1 METTK
6 GIFKLNGKV
15 QHYAWGGS
23 SYIPGL
29 VGIENNHQLQHAEY
43 WMGAHPSA
51 PSTITVDSNP
61 VSLLDYVHHHPIET
75 LGKEVYKKFG
85 ELPYLFKILDV
96 NDMLSIQVHPS
107 KMEAEK
113 GFAWEEEAGIAI
125 NASHRNYKDRNHK
138 PEVMVALSDF
148 WLLHGFKVESELN
161 KVLKDVPEFN
171 FLIPV
176 FEAEGYFG
184 LYKKVME
191 LSQPEVDNIL
201 KPLLQRVVESKPTNK
216 KLSEF
221 WVAKVFEQNPT
232 YTNIDRGIFSI
243 FFFNVVEVKPG
254 EAVYQGAGVP
264 HAYLFGQ
271 NVELMANSDN
281 VLRGGLTPKHID
293 VPELLKHT
301 TFEGIVPNILKGKRL
316 ASGEE
321 IFDCP
326 VEDFGISAIR
336 LDVGETYTGK
346 SKSAEIFIAVEG
358 EVSVSELNIKKGEA
372 FLVTADVEF
381 GIIARSRS
389 LLYKAFVP
397 ETER

>member
-23 SYIPGL
+23 SYIPQL
-29 VGIENNHQLQHAEY
+29 LQIENTQQKQHAEY

-51 PSTITVDSNP
+51 PSTITVNNNP
-61 VSLLDYVHHHPIET
+61 VSLFDYVHLHPIET
-75 LGKEVYKKFG
+75 LGREVYDKFA

-96 NDMLSIQVHPS
+96 NHMLSIQVHPT

-113 GFAWEEEAGIAI
+113 GFDREEAAGIPI

-148 WLLHGFKVESELN
+148 WLLHGFKVESELK
-161 KVLKDVPEFN
+161 KVLKEVREFN

-176 FEAEGYFG
+176 FETDGYFG

-191 LSQPEVDNIL
+191 LSQQQVDDIL
-201 KPLLQRVVESKPTNK
+201 EPLVKRIVETKPTNK
-216 KLSEF
+216 KSGEF

-232 YTNIDRGIFSI
+232 YTKIDRGIFSI

-254 EAVYQGAGVP
+254 EAVYQGAGLP

-301 TFEGIVPNILKGKRL
+301 TFEGIVPNILKGKKL

-321 IFDCP
+321 IFNCP

-336 LDVGETYTGK
+336 IDVGETYTGK
-346 SKSAEIFIAVEG
+346 SKSAEIFIAIDG
-358 EVSVSELNIKKGEA
+358 EVSVNELNIKRGEA
-372 FLVTADVEF
+372 FFVTADVGF
-381 GIIARSRS
+381 AIKAKSKS

-397 ETER
+397 VTSW